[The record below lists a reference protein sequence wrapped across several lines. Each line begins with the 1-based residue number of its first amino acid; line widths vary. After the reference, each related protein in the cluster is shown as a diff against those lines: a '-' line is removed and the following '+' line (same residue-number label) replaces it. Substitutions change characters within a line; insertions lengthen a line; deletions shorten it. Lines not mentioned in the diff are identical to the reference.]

1 MTTEYSISV
10 DDWQDERWNHV
21 GSDLMY
27 DYYLKDR
34 KTKRECKDCG
44 CGDIETIAREKADDH
59 YPMMLYAYPL
69 SMEPSD
75 EKIIEVCTKTNCTV
89 VKDNETEDYFLALS
103 GGGMDLSQDV
113 ALAYLIADGY
123 IPTSLAINVCTQPC
137 LSVGKK
143 SYLKIMKA
151 IKKQLKNEIYYHKEH
166 IKKINETVKQ
176 FKESERARKVASM
189 NPIEVKTQ

>member
-10 DDWQDERWNHV
+10 DDWQDERWEHV

-34 KTKRECKDCG
+34 ETRKECKDNNY
-44 CGDIETIAREKADDH
+44 DIDTIAREKADNH

-69 SMEPSD
+69 NMKPSD

-103 GGGMDLSQDV
+103 GGGMDLSQDI

-123 IPTSLAINVCTQPC
+123 IPTSLAVNVCTQPC

-151 IKKQLKNEIYYHKEH
+151 IKKQLKNEIYYHKRH

-176 FKESERARKVASM
+176 FNESERIKKLEKLQLKVGS
-189 NPIEVKTQ
+189 Q